1 MNDIIIETVV
11 EKVNAH
17 EHRLNEQQKSV
28 QTMNET
34 ISTLKS
40 QSELVDKMIETIN
53 QLQAGLAKLNLPV
66 SEMEKLK
73 STIALNNHLL
83 QSPTQQ
89 KIIHVHTGG
98 KMLWSLI
105 GATVLIILLVIGWIN
120 TWGSLKQYRMHDMCW
135 RYLKIH
141 LETKQ
146 LQSLQNIE
154 RQYQQDPDE
163 MTGKVEQQELVIK
176 QRVEA
181 QIPSDTA
188 RNDRQRDINK
198 RQLGGQKRKRNK

>member
-11 EKVNAH
+11 EKINAH
-17 EHRLNEQQKSV
+17 ENRLNDQQKSA
-28 QTMNET
+28 QAMNET

-40 QSELVDKMIETIN
+40 ESEQVHKMISTIN
-53 QLQAGLAKLNLPV
+53 ELQAGLARLNLPV

-83 QSPTQQ
+83 QNPTQQ

-141 LETKQ
+141 LDTKQ

-154 RQYQQDPDE
+154 RQYQQDADE
-163 MTGKVEQQELVIK
+163 MTGMVEQQELIIK
-176 QRVEA
+176 QRTEV
-181 QIPSDTA
+181 QLRSDTVS
-188 RNDRQRDINK
+188 NDRQRDINK
-198 RQLGGQKRKRNK
+198 RPLGGQKRKRNN